1 MTSLIVK
8 DNRINYNNCVY
19 LLLYD
24 LQRLFINLVEI
35 RLISAEKQGK
45 M

>member
-1 MTSLIVK
+1 MTSLIIE
-8 DNRINYNNCVY
+8 DNRMNYNNFVY

-24 LQRLFINLVEI
+24 LQRLFINVVEI